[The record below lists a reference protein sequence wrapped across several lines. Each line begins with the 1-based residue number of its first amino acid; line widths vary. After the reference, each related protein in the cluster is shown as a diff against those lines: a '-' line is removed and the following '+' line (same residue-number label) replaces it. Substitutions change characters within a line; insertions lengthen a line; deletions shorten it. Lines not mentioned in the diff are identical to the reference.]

1 MSTYVIVLLVLLY
14 ILIGI
19 SIAAKQILRD
29 SKTQNINENDDIFTI
44 SVLII
49 FCVFIWPIIL
59 FIFFMSNTYS
69 LFEARK
75 IINKENEPTKYG
87 H

>member
-44 SVLII
+44 SALII